1 MDHHS
6 TGSRVIRA
14 LSHPTLFKASWMG
27 LLGCTLMAALV
38 VAFMVAKGAFA
49 EQKSAAPPKAAPS
62 QQVAPQPTYHV
73 SGEQAVYLVR
83 STLATVNDANRSGN
97 YSVLHNLATPDF
109 QAKNTPADLAV
120 GFLNLRRRNI
130 DLFALSLTPP
140 EFTAAPAIDPQGA
153 LRVTGFFPALPQRL
167 NFDLIYRVVNGQ
179 WKLEGIALAMP
190 EAPAPQAQ
198 VQPPAKPD
206 ASLAIAPTDDAA
218 TKPAADAAQK
228 STADT
233 APKPTANAPPKPIG
247 DAAPPP
253 TAGAAQK
260 R

>member
-1 MDHHS
+1 
-6 TGSRVIRA
+6 
-14 LSHPTLFKASWMG
+14 MG

-49 EQKSAAPPKAAPS
+49 EQKSAAAPTPP
-62 QQVAPQPTYHV
+62 VTPQPAYHV

-130 DLFALSLTPP
+130 DLFALSLSSP
-140 EFTAAPAIDPQGA
+140 EFTAAPAIDPQGV
-153 LRVTGFFPALPQRL
+153 LRLTGFFPTLPQRL
-167 NFDLIYRVVNGQ
+167 NFDLLYRVVNGQ
-179 WKLEGIALAMP
+179 WKLEGIAIAIP

-206 ASLAIAPTDDAA
+206 ASLAIAPTDSAA

-228 STADT
+228 STSDT
-233 APKPTANAPPKPIG
+233 SPKPTADAPPKPIG

-253 TAGAAQK
+253 AAGAVQPK